1 MLGPKY
7 GDPCLIAD
15 LPLPAGMTVEHK
27 DLPGIPLNIVSGPVE
42 GVTDM
47 IYRVLVPG
55 GWVKKVKRQNL
66 II

>member
-1 MLGPKY
+1 MLGSIAGNPH
-7 GDPCLIAD
+7 LIAD

-55 GWVKKVKRQNL
+55 GWVKRVKRGNL
-66 II
+66 IL